1 MDKLRRKT
9 MYKTTFYSNVKMLS
23 DLLLFLAIYLFF
35 FFYFKDAIEQNVQII
50 LILTFILLFLL
61 PTCIV
66 HYNYYKFNRG
76 YVYYFEPDFIKRQ
89 GVNDILLLNINDIEE
104 IIFFMSPN
112 RIFRSRLINFP
123 FENYFYGKIK
133 NEIRKI
139 NNYYMFII

>member
-1 MDKLRRKT
+1 
-9 MYKTTFYSNVKMLS
+9 MYKTTFYSNIKMLS

-50 LILTFILLFLL
+50 LILTFILLLLL

-89 GVNDILLLNINDIEE
+89 GVNDILLLNKNDIEE